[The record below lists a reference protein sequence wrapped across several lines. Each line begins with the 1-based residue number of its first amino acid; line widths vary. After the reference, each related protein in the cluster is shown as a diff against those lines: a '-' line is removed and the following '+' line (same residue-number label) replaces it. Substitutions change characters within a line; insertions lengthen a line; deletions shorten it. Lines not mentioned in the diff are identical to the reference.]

1 MYAKHWDSN
10 NCVAA
15 GPQAFTYDSSRLK
28 QALFGDDFNRADRLV
43 VRGRSEIDLE
53 FALRGRFNVRK
64 SFYQRPGTGF
74 LGNVQAL
81 QQHGP
86 ITQAVKSAAAN
97 PPHPPAFHSEP
108 PLHAQAR

>member
-28 QALFGDDFNRADRLV
+28 QALFGDDFNRADRWV
-43 VRGRSEIDLE
+43 VRGRSEIDFE

-74 LGNVQAL
+74 LENVEAL

-86 ITQAVKSAAAN
+86 ITRDVKYAAA
-97 PPHPPAFHSEP
+97 HASDRAVLRAEP
-108 PLHAQAR
+108 VLHEIEL